1 MSKHEDINS
10 SDSDIEDK
18 PKGLN
23 VELHPVLQS
32 GNIKLTKSLYNTTK
46 TTHNEHSTKANPYL
60 STSNRKPQKRRLI
73 HINDFDEKNVSVKQ
87 KLEKSKTV
95 EQDEVDIMD
104 SWDTCFYNKDM
115 SVRSK
120 FLQNYN
126 NIGIE
131 DDSDGDD
138 EEEEFNDEN
147 DDEEEIELPS
157 VRFIQHPNPYKPE
170 MDNIQKITKFN
181 TDLLTKQER
190 MKLRRQERKKKRMEM
205 YQKIQNGEITKVES
219 KISLKKINNVLM
231 NDKTIED
238 PTKFEINV
246 KTQIEQRRKE
256 HEEANKKRQLEAIE
270 KRKQEKQENNS
281 THIGN
286 NYHCKIFQIHNLS
299 SPKIRFQINT
309 TAKQLKLYGL
319 SVRLRTDIQS
329 GRGIIILISQN
340 LTNLNKF
347 ERKIIKFNNTGED
360 EVKNFKINKKWEGP
374 IIFDN
379 QNIVF
384 VTKKIWFM
392 REFSNETD
400 ILNELDKKGLSKYWK
415 Y

>member
-1 MSKHEDINS
+1 
-10 SDSDIEDK
+10 
-18 PKGLN
+18 
-23 VELHPVLQS
+23 
-32 GNIKLTKSLYNTTK
+32 
-46 TTHNEHSTKANPYL
+46 
-60 STSNRKPQKRRLI
+60 
-73 HINDFDEKNVSVKQ
+73 
-87 KLEKSKTV
+87 
-95 EQDEVDIMD
+95 
-104 SWDTCFYNKDM
+104 
-115 SVRSK
+115 
-120 FLQNYN
+120 
-126 NIGIE
+126 
-131 DDSDGDD
+131 
-138 EEEEFNDEN
+138 
-147 DDEEEIELPS
+147 
-157 VRFIQHPNPYKPE
+157 
-170 MDNIQKITKFN
+170 
-181 TDLLTKQER
+181 
-190 MKLRRQERKKKRMEM
+190 
-205 YQKIQNGEITKVES
+205 
-219 KISLKKINNVLM
+219 M